1 MQRVEGHGLDGRAV
15 ALLRAQAAR
24 QSPGSPT
31 VATRLSL
38 VTSAALKAT
47 AWTGVRWLSCGQAAR
62 QSRSAVPRASEAG
75 LHCETQAA
83 AL

>member
-1 MQRVEGHGLDGRAV
+1 
-15 ALLRAQAAR
+15 
-24 QSPGSPT
+24 